1 MRLLSFKKNGLAMI
15 TRAKLLGTFAALS
28 GLSQAGALAQT
39 SAIQQ
44 PPAAVQAPPPV
55 IVPPPPI
62 VLPPPMWDPRDAQA
76 LLFFIQGIG
85 SEGLDPTDYDPAG
98 LIAALRL
105 GNPMLVSQ
113 AATDRFNLLSSDLAF
128 GHVRGDDRQDWHI
141 PDKDLDPARQ
151 ALLLQ
156 AALGQHRVPDALRG
170 LLPSHPQYAALRHA
184 LEVTP
189 ATETAKVNR
198 IRLNMDRWRWLPRDL
213 GERYIIVNVPAYTA
227 ALVEDGVTTS
237 RHHAV
242 AGKISTPTPQL
253 SALATGVILNP
264 WWEVPKSIEGEVR
277 GKAGYVPFKDPAS
290 GKILR
295 WRQPPGPKNALGQL
309 KFVMPN
315 SKAIYLHDTNA
326 RSRFNSQVRA
336 FSHGCIRTEHILALA
351 TKLLNEGVT
360 IDGIPGGVQWTPDKI
375 SAALASQKTVQANFP
390 KPLPVYIVYMSS
402 AALVDGSIKDY
413 TDVYKRDGKVIAAL
427 LDKKPADAKPQAAK
441 VVAAK

>member
-1 MRLLSFKKNGLAMI
+1 MI
-15 TRAKLLGTFAALS
+15 ARVKLLGTLAALS
-28 GLSQAGALAQT
+28 ALARAGAVAQT
-39 SAIQQ
+39 MPVQQ
-44 PPAAVQAPPPV
+44 PAVAAQVPPPV
-55 IVPPPPI
+55 VVPPEPI
-62 VLPPPMWDPRDAQA
+62 VLPPPIWDPRDAQA

-85 SEGLDPTDYDPAG
+85 SEGLDPADYDPAG

-105 GNPMLVSQ
+105 GNPVDVSQ
-113 AATDRFNLLSSDLAF
+113 AATDRFNRLSSDLAF
-128 GHVRGDDRQDWHI
+128 GRVRGDDRQDWHI
-141 PDKDLDPARQ
+141 PDKDLDPSRQ

-156 AALGQHRVPDALRG
+156 AALAQHRVPDALRG

-189 ATETAKVNR
+189 RTETAKINR

-326 RSRFNSQVRA
+326 RSKFNSQVRA

-351 TKLLNEGVT
+351 TKLLNEGAT
-360 IDGIPGGVQWTPDKI
+360 IDGTPGGVDWTPDKI
-375 SAALASQKTVQANFP
+375 QTALASQKTVQANFP

-402 AALVDGSIKDY
+402 AALVDGKIVNY

-427 LDKKPADAKPQAAK
+427 LGNKPAVARPPAAK
-441 VVAAK
+441 VVASK

>member
-1 MRLLSFKKNGLAMI
+1 MKF
-15 TRAKLLGTFAALS
+15 LGTFAALS
-28 GLSQAGALAQT
+28 SLPLAWVSAQT
-39 SAIQQ
+39 AGQPPVAAVPQ
-44 PPAAVQAPPPV
+44 AAVQPPPAAIQPPPLAV
-55 IVPPPPI
+55 VPPPTVI
-62 VLPPPMWDPRDAQA
+62 LPPLIWDPGDAQA

-85 SEGLDPTDYDPAG
+85 SDGLDPADYDPAG
-98 LIAALRL
+98 LIAALRS
-105 GNPMLVSQ
+105 GNPMVVSQ
-113 AATDRFNLLSSDLAF
+113 AATDRFNRLSSDLAF

-141 PDKDLDPARQ
+141 PDGDLDPARQ

-156 AALGQHRVPDALRG
+156 AALGQHRVPDDLRG

-189 ATETAKVNR
+189 VAEASKINR

-227 ALVEDGVTTS
+227 ALVEDGITTS

-326 RSRFNSQVRA
+326 RSKFNSQVRA
-336 FSHGCIRTEHILALA
+336 FSHGCIRTENILALA
-351 TKLLNEGVT
+351 TKLLNEGAT
-360 IDGIPGGVQWTPDKI
+360 IDGIPVGVVWTPDKI
-375 SAALASQKTVQANFP
+375 TAALASQKTVQANFP

-413 TDVYKRDGKVIAAL
+413 SDIYKRDTRAIAAL
-427 LDKKPADAKPQAAK
+427 NDQPLPPIKP
-441 VVAAK
+441 VAGKDVASR